1 MKFINKNTIKLDKV
15 INELDKFV
23 LDFIKILKKYT
34 DYVIISG
41 YVSILLGRSRTTE
54 DVDMFVKP
62 LDKPA
67 FSEFYKELVNNGF
80 WCLNAESIEEVYS
93 YLKDGLAV
101 RFAKKNQTI
110 PNFEVKFTRKPL
122 DLEAFD
128 DRITVQTGIGEI
140 KISSLERQIAFKR
153 YYLKSDKDL
162 EDAAHIEKLFNGKL
176 DKSLIQKYKN
186 LVEKEAC
193 QR

>member
-1 MKFINKNTIKLDKV
+1 MKFINKNAIKLDKV

-23 LDFIKILKKYT
+23 LDFIKILEKHT

-41 YVSILLGRSRTTE
+41 YVSILLGRSRSTE

-62 LDKPA
+62 LDKQA
-67 FSEFYKELVNNGF
+67 FLGLYKELVKNGF

-101 RFAKKNQTI
+101 RFAKKDQTI

-122 DLEAFD
+122 DLGAFD
-128 DRITVQTGIGEI
+128 GRITVQTGIGEI

-176 DKSLIQKYKN
+176 DKALIQTYKN
-186 LVEKEAC
+186 LIEKEAYKK
-193 QR
+193 